1 MQQQKIKNK
10 FDVNFAHNNL
20 QAYLKDKKEIV
31 NKFLEKYFKTNFSP
45 QVLHE
50 SMIYSLFADGK
61 RLRPILCL
69 AGYEI
74 GEIDSQNILPQA
86 CAIELIHTFS
96 LIHDDLPAIDNDDLR
111 RGKLSN
117 HKKFGDAIAILAG
130 DSLLIEAFEMFLQ
143 NNKLIAPQVLL
154 EALRE
159 LTNAIGTKGLAAG
172 ETMDVLCEGKEADE
186 KTLEFIHYHKTAKF
200 IQASVKIG
208 GILAGA
214 NSKTL
219 KALESYGKNLGLAFQ
234 IIDDILDITQTTEQ
248 LGKPQG
254 SDVAKKKM
262 TYPALMGLEKSKEK
276 AVAHIKQATTALE
289 FLGKKAFWLNQIA
302 DYVLTRIN

>member
-1 MQQQKIKNK
+1 VQQQKINNK
-10 FDVNFAHNNL
+10 VDVNLTHNNL
-20 QAYLKDKKEIV
+20 QTYLKDKKEIV
-31 NKFLEKYFKTNFSP
+31 NKFLENYFNTKFSP

-50 SMIYSLFADGK
+50 SMIYSLFAGGK

-69 AGYEI
+69 AGYQI
-74 GEIDSQNILPQA
+74 CKTDSQNILPQA

-117 HKKFGDAIAILAG
+117 HKKFGQAIAILSG
-130 DSLLIEAFEMFLQ
+130 DSLLIEAYEMFLQ
-143 NNKLIAPQVLL
+143 NDELLAPQVLIK
-154 EALRE
+154 ALKE

-172 ETMDVLCEGKEADE
+172 ETMDIICEGKETDE

-200 IQASVKIG
+200 IQAAVKIG
-208 GILAGA
+208 GILADA
-214 NSKTL
+214 DSKTL
-219 KALESYGKNLGLAFQ
+219 NALECYGKNLGLAFQ

-276 AVAHIKQATTALE
+276 AVAHIKKATTALE
-289 FLGKKAFWLNQIA
+289 FLGEKAFWLNQIA
-302 DYVLTRIN
+302 NYVLTRIN